1 MEVRVQYPA
10 TMFGIGTSEVLI
22 ILLIALLIL
31 GPKEIPRVAR
41 TIGRGMRELDRAKDE
56 FRKSIEFEADENEEE
71 SSSDSSGEQAA
82 ATPEETED
90 TDREDDPVENLGDL
104 PNKRV

>member
-1 MEVRVQYPA
+1 
-10 TMFGIGTSEVLI
+10 MFGIGTSEVLI

-41 TIGRGMRELDRAKDE
+41 TIGRGMRELERAKDE
-56 FRKSIEFEADENEEE
+56 FRKSIEFEADENDDEDRRP
-71 SSSDSSGEQAA
+71 DSSGEHVAA
-82 ATPEETED
+82 IKEEEKG
-90 TDREDDPVENLGDL
+90 TDNQDDPVDNLGNL